1 MTEFSFFFLSLQK
14 FLVQKYWYPYTFA
27 LLDNRPF
34 ADDGVIFFFKETPFR
49 LFFYIY
55 DFGNPSESQ
64 RGLNNKIPNL
74 HKKTW
79 RVLVVVI
86 LGDAGQSVGSGKKA
100 GRKFSSKVGRAPG

>member
-1 MTEFSFFFLSLQK
+1 MTEFSFFFFLSLQK

-55 DFGNPSESQ
+55 DFGNPSEFQ

-74 HKKTW
+74 HKKTG

-86 LGDAGQSVGSGKKA
+86 LGDAGAISRVGKK
-100 GRKFSSKVGRAPG
+100 GGTKVFK

>member
-1 MTEFSFFFLSLQK
+1 M
-14 FLVQKYWYPYTFA
+14 FA

-55 DFGNPSESQ
+55 DLGNPSEFQ

-74 HKKTW
+74 HKKTG

-86 LGDAGQSVGSGKKA
+86 LGDAGAISRVGKK
-100 GRKFSSKVGRAPG
+100 GGTKVFK